1 MQKNSTRENSSNIT
15 AESRTFWQR
24 VTGNRRLLVYLFVL
38 VALVV
43 MAFLFRQIHWDTPRA
58 PIGKGVE
65 IALDWA
71 IIHLSP
77 VLETIKLGIHRVFM
91 VVETFLLWVPWPV
104 WVVFV
109 GLLGWRAISLR
120 TGLLVGGG
128 LLVMQF
134 VALWVEAMSTVALVG
149 TAVLLAVILAVPIGI
164 LASRSNRLDAFV
176 RPVLDAMQ
184 TIPSMVYLIPVVM
197 LLGVGKVPAIMA
209 TMVFGIPPAIRL
221 TNLGLR
227 QVPADVKE
235 AAQAFGASGWQML
248 VKVELPLALRT
259 IMAGI
264 NQSTMLSVSMVI
276 IAAFIGAGG
285 LGYSVLFAL
294 NRVQIGT
301 GFEAGLAI
309 LIIAIVLDRLTQSLA
324 RGRNR

>member
-1 MQKNSTRENSSNIT
+1 MQKDVAKETS
-15 AESRTFWQR
+15 AESRTIWQR
-24 VTGNRRLLVYLFVL
+24 LTGSGRLLVFLLVA
-38 VALVV
+38 VALVG
-43 MAFLFRQIHWDTPRA
+43 MAFLFRQIHWDTPLA

-71 IIHLSP
+71 IIYLSP
-77 VLETIKLGIHRVFM
+77 ILETIKLGVHRVFM
-91 VVETFLLWVPWPV
+91 AVETSLLWVPWPV
-104 WVVFV
+104 WVVFI
-109 GLLGWRAISLR
+109 GLLGWRLASLG
-120 TGLLVGGG
+120 TGLLLGGG
-128 LLVMQF
+128 LVIIEF
-134 VALWVEAMSTVALVG
+134 VGLWTETMSTVALVG
-149 TAVLLAVILAVPIGI
+149 TAVLLAIILAVPIGI

-197 LLGVGKVPAIMA
+197 LLGVGKVPAILA

-259 IMAGI
+259 IMAGV
-264 NQSTMLSVSMVI
+264 NQSTMLSVSMVV

-301 GFEAGLAI
+301 GVEVGLAI
-309 LIIAIVLDRLTQSLA
+309 LIIAITLDRLTQALA
-324 RGRNR
+324 RARNR

>member
-1 MQKNSTRENSSNIT
+1 MRKNSTKDNSSNIT
-15 AESRTFWQR
+15 AESRTIWQQ
-24 VTGNRRLLVYLFVL
+24 VTGSRRLLVFLIVI
-38 VALVV
+38 VALVG

-58 PIGKGVE
+58 PIGRGIE

-71 IIHLSP
+71 IIYLSP
-77 VLETIKLGIHRVFM
+77 ILETIKLGIHRVFM
-91 VVETFLLWVPWPV
+91 AAETFLLWIPWPV
-104 WVVFV
+104 WVVFI
-109 GLLGWRAISLR
+109 GLASWKLASVVTAVLI
-120 TGLLVGGG
+120 TGG
-128 LLVMQF
+128 LFIIQSVE
-134 VALWVEAMSTVALVG
+134 LWPETMSTVALVG
-149 TAVLLAVILAVPIGI
+149 TAVMLAIILGVPIGI
-164 LASRSNRLDAFV
+164 LASRSDRFNAFV
-176 RPVLDAMQ
+176 RPILDAMQ
-184 TIPSMVYLIPVVM
+184 TIPSLVYLIPVVM
-197 LLGVGKVPAIMA
+197 LLGVGKVPAILA

-309 LIIAIVLDRLTQSLA
+309 LIIAIILDRLTQSLA
-324 RGRNR
+324 RASNR